1 MVLGIVS
8 APIVVV
14 AVVVVVVTIVPV
26 VVIAA
31 VVAVVGAGEPST
43 SAIHAAATGFR
54 KVLALT

>member
-1 MVLGIVS
+1 MVLGIIS

-31 VVAVVGAGEPST
+31 VVGAGEPST
-43 SAIHAAATGFR
+43 SAIHAAATGFLNAR
-54 KVLALT
+54 FWP